1 MRPRLSIRIIAAAL
15 VTGTVVAVAAPA
27 GAVGPAGGPA
37 GMSKTRTLSE
47 TTRLADRRFV
57 TTGDHFYEVGAE
69 DATYP
74 ATGWHIRG
82 EMGGFWTPP
91 IKLLDGIWFAV
102 DGAWLPSA
110 ERFTS
115 GHGYVKQAVTARPGL
130 TVERTDF
137 VPGES
142 RGALIGLRFAATGAE
157 QTFDLAMQAHSELIS
172 TYPWARRPPA
182 ASRSASCRSTCPTP
196 RPRATTATRCCSPTP
211 APRPACPPTTGRR
224 PSARTYRRC
233 ASTGGASAPTSAR
246 RTVRSR

>member
-1 MRPRLSIRIIAAAL
+1 MFRVTVIVAAL
-15 VTGTVVAVAAPA
+15 FAFLSPSVAFAADE
-27 GAVGPAGGPA
+27 
-37 GMSKTRTLSE
+37 LS
-47 TTRLADRRFV
+47 TTDRLDARRFV
-57 TTGDHFYEVGAE
+57 TAGARAYEVGTEAGRH
-69 DATYP
+69 P
-74 ATGWHIRG
+74 AAGFDTRG
-82 EMGGFWTPP
+82 EMGGIFSPP

-196 RPRATTATRCCSPTP
+196 RPRATTAPTP